1 MGEFGAIRRSVVNDH
16 QPKCSSAYW
25 LCRLFSSAPI
35 EPGPPRSQI
44 INIKHVWESGCLC
57 SFTAV
62 NERREKKQK
71 ETRPDVGNWS
81 SFTASPRPH
90 CLTQHKPIPVGSC
103 AHSELKG
110 LKTYLCLD
118 TQAFINAAP
127 NDCKQ
132 RFFCQFFGVV
142 CGLFVFLVCLLY
154 FHPFV
159 NHNLVGFTL
168 VFQSD
173 QFKQRQHLLW
183 TITSCPLSAFCSSVK
198 WQAVP

>member
-1 MGEFGAIRRSVVNDH
+1 MGGVWCDTPLDH

-57 SFTAV
+57 SFTEV
-62 NERREKKQK
+62 NERRRKKNRKRCDQMWG
-71 ETRPDVGNWS
+71 TDRLLQLP
-81 SFTASPRPH
+81 PPH

-110 LKTYLCLD
+110 LKTSLCLD
-118 TQAFINAAP
+118 TQAFTNSAP

-142 CGLFVFLVCLLY
+142 CGLFVFFSLS
-154 FHPFV
+154 
-159 NHNLVGFTL
+159 L
-168 VFQSD
+168 VFPP
-173 QFKQRQHLLW
+173 FYE
-183 TITSCPLSAFCSSVK
+183 P
-198 WQAVP
+198 